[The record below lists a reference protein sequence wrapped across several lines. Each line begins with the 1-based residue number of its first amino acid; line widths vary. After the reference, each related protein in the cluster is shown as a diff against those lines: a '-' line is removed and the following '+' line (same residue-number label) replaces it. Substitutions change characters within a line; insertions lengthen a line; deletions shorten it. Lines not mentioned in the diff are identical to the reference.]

1 MSKKKGSSFVE
12 KFESFARTIA
22 RPLEK
27 FTKINGVAA
36 AIEGISSNMNVIMAG
51 SIFVILFVLSSPTTT
66 GTGKAIIPFLEPLSD
81 KFMVVNSYTLG
92 VLALISSAS
101 IAIAYA
107 KRVGMDTNSAVSISI
122 VTLLMLC
129 FNDGTIDI
137 TYLGAK
143 GLIVS
148 MFSSVWSVKIYKFF
162 IDKNI
167 TFKLP
172 DSVPEIIGKSFSAF
186 IPTTVIIALAWI
198 VRTVLDFDLV
208 SYVYN
213 LTAPLLS
220 SSESIPFTVFLNFIS
235 GCFWTIGIHGDNMIS
250 AIKTPITQTFLEE
263 NVAAFAAGTPISQL
277 PHWYNGFLLSGTFF
291 FAYWPVV
298 IYMLISKYKENR
310 KVGIA
315 CAIPLIFNIIEPV
328 IFGIPM
334 VLNPYL
340 LIPLLV
346 CTLWSDILCGF
357 AFKYNFIANKVVASV
372 PWALPLPLQQLIA
385 FNGELSIFILGFVIL
400 AINMIIYLPFFKIYE
415 AKRHE
420 EASNKQD
427 KEAISNENLD
437 SVTGGSDI
445 ELKHAEFN
453 GQIENREDNN

>member
-1 MSKKKGSSFVE
+1 MNKKDSSSFVT
-12 KFESFARTIA
+12 KFESFAKLIA

-36 AIEGISSNMNVIMAG
+36 AVEGISSNMNVIMAG
-51 SIFVILFVLSSPTTT
+51 SIFVILFVLSNPSTT
-66 GTGKAIIPFLEPLSD
+66 GTGKAILPFLEPISS
-81 KFMVVNSYTLG
+81 KFMIANSYTLG
-92 VLALISSAS
+92 ILALLSSAS

-122 VTLLMLC
+122 VTLLVLC

-148 MFSSVWSVKIYKFF
+148 MFSSVWSIKVYKFF

-186 IPTTVIIALAWI
+186 IPTTAIIAFAWLI
-198 VRTVLDFDLV
+198 RTVFDFDIV
-208 SYVYN
+208 TFVYN

-220 SSESIPFTVFLNFIS
+220 SSESIPFTVLINFIS
-235 GCFWTIGIHGDNMIS
+235 GCFWTIGIHGENMVS

-263 NVAAFAAGTPISQL
+263 NVAAFASGTPLNQL
-277 PHWYNGFLLSGTFF
+277 PHWYNGFQLSGTFVLS
-291 FAYWPVV
+291 YWPVV
-298 IYMLISKYKENR
+298 IYMLISKHKENR
-310 KVGIA
+310 KLGVA

-328 IFGIPM
+328 IFGVPM

-340 LIPLLV
+340 LIPVLV
-346 CTLWSDILCGF
+346 CTLVSDLLCGF
-357 AFKYNFIANKVVASV
+357 AFKYGFVANKVVATV

-385 FNGELSIFILGFVIL
+385 FNGEISIFILTIVIL
-400 AINMIIYLPFFKIYE
+400 AINMLIYLPFWKIYE
-415 AKRHE
+415 TSRLKE
-420 EASNKQD
+420 NKE
-427 KEAISNENLD
+427 KEN
-437 SVTGGSDI
+437 
-445 ELKHAEFN
+445 K
-453 GQIENREDNN
+453 